1 MAPTDRTEYTQG
13 LRALADLL
21 DHNPDLPLPY
31 HGSDAHHRLNWIEY
45 DKTSAA
51 RFAQLIPGT
60 VTKTARGDCIDL
72 EGQIAGLHVL
82 FIASRAAVCERVV
95 TGTHEVTV
103 PATPAIKATKATT
116 TVVEDVEWVC
126 GSLLAESVAS

>member
-1 MAPTDRTEYTQG
+1 MTDTRTAYIEG
-13 LRALADLL
+13 IRALAYLL

-116 TVVEDVEWVC
+116 MVVEDVEWVC
-126 GSLLAESVAS
+126 GSLLAESASA